1 MGENPLADS
10 VSSGRTLATTSPIRN
25 AVGQAGPGSCLKMRA
40 GASWTA
46 GMKLGEPRWMEDP
59 LRALRRCQ
67 PFLSIGSTA
76 IPTKPGVRRITTPR
90 SAVPLV
96 LRTMT
101 HSNLPDCPPSSTVR
115 RCCPTT
121 TAAFRRHL
129 APASVPRITIALT
142 LARITMAIRTFHQS
156 QRCLSMGHCDQ
167 KTLSFRQLSPSR
179 INTLL
184 APRIS
189 NRHLTH
195 LLGLLLGNFRITN
208 NLGDRGRGR
217 QPLALGG
224 AVGPIT
230 LRKSW
235 PVISAEV
242 RTPGPL
248 FWCRLRDRLDPGVTL
263 LRLEVGP

>member
-1 MGENPLADS
+1 MGESPLADS
-10 VSSGRTLATTSPIRN
+10 VSSGRILATTSPIRN
-25 AVGQAGPGSCLKMRA
+25 AVGLAGPGSCLKTRA
-40 GASWTA
+40 GASWTV
-46 GMKLGEPRWMEDP
+46 GMKLGEPRWMGVP
-59 LRALRRCQ
+59 PRARRRCQ

-76 IPTKPGVRRITTPR
+76 TPTKPGVRRITTPR

-101 HSNLPDCPPSSTVR
+101 HSSLPDCPLSFTAR
-115 RCCPTT
+115 RCSPTT
-121 TAAFRRHL
+121 TVAFHRHPAL
-129 APASVPRITIALT
+129 ASVPRITIDPILAQIT
-142 LARITMAIRTFHQS
+142 LAIRTFHQS

-195 LLGLLLGNFRITN
+195 PPGLPLDSFRTIN
-208 NLGDRGRGR
+208 SSGGQGRGR

-224 AVGPIT
+224 EVGLIT
-230 LRKSW
+230 LPKSW
-235 PVISAEV
+235 RVISAEV
-242 RTPGPL
+242 RTPGL
-248 FWCRLRDRLDPGVTL
+248 YFGVASVIVL
-263 LRLEVGP
+263 IRG

>member
-25 AVGQAGPGSCLKMRA
+25 AVGLAGPGSCLKMRA

-101 HSNLPDCPPSSTVR
+101 HNNLPDCPLSSTVR

-121 TAAFRRHL
+121 MSAFLRHL
-129 APASVPRITIALT
+129 ALVSDPHITTDPILGRITL
-142 LARITMAIRTFHQS
+142 AIRIFHQS
-156 QRCLSMGHCDQ
+156 QRCLSPAH
-167 KTLSFRQLSPSR
+167 
-179 INTLL
+179 
-184 APRIS
+184 
-189 NRHLTH
+189 
-195 LLGLLLGNFRITN
+195 
-208 NLGDRGRGR
+208 
-217 QPLALGG
+217 
-224 AVGPIT
+224 
-230 LRKSW
+230 
-235 PVISAEV
+235 
-242 RTPGPL
+242 
-248 FWCRLRDRLDPGVTL
+248 
-263 LRLEVGP
+263 